1 MNVQTMIKS
10 VKIFTQKHSPE
21 ILTGLGIAGMITSTV
36 LAVKATPRAM
46 KLIENKKRE
55 EKTES
60 LTKTQTVK
68 TVWKNYIPAAV
79 AAAASTACLICSCAE
94 STRRTTAIAAAY
106 ALSESALKTY
116 SDKVV
121 ETIGEKKEQEIKEA
135 IAEDKI
141 KQNPVKEQEVIL
153 TANGETLCYDA
164 LSGRY
169 FKSSPEAIRKAE
181 STMNKQLVSDMYIS
195 LNDFYYELG
204 LDGIKIGNEL
214 GWNYDTGGIDIEFC
228 SRLTDD
234 NTPCLVIDYKVSPKY
249 DFYYR

>member
-106 ALSESALKTY
+106 ALSEEVVKTY
-116 SDKVV
+116 RDKVI

-249 DFYYR
+249 NF